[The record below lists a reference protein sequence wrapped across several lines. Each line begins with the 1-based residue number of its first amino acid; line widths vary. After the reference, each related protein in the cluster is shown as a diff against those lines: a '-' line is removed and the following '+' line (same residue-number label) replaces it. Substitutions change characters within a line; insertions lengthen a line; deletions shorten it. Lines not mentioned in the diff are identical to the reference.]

1 MLPVMP
7 SHQPKIRRFHDLA
20 PYRVREI
27 LLVSSPY
34 DAFILEEDG
43 QLSEQVYREY
53 RDLSLSGPPRVTH
66 MPTGSAAVG
75 ALADRR
81 FDLILAMS
89 SLSDMTVND
98 FGRRVKVARPGKP
111 VVFLALDARELEE
124 VEKDLDPECV
134 DGRFLWTGDPQIL
147 LAIIKFVEDRFNVEH
162 DVAEGNV
169 RAILVIE
176 DSPRYYSKFLGMLY
190 EELMKQSRSLYSE
203 GVNELQRRMYMRS
216 RPKILLATSFE
227 EGSAWFERFTKNMM
241 AIICDLRM
249 PHGGVIDPRAGLEL
263 ARQAREAFPEL
274 PLLLQSAEIEH
285 KEEAVQAGARFVD
298 KNSPRL
304 LAEVRSFLK
313 ESLGFG
319 DFIFRMP
326 DYKEVDRAVDV
337 RDLERKLETVPDE
350 AIAFHAAHDHFSIW
364 LMARS
369 EFAMAERIRPKK
381 LSDFESIGHLRR
393 YLISELRDARD
404 TTQHGEINDF
414 RRETFSEDHFSRIGR
429 GSLGGKARGIA
440 FLNLRLALTDE
451 SRFGGLPVH
460 VPKTVVI
467 TTDYFDAF
475 VDGGGL
481 RQFASET
488 DDDAEIAR
496 RFVSRPLP
504 IGLLSDLRFIVERLE
519 GPLAIRSS
527 SVLEDSMHQPFA
539 GIYST
544 LMIPNM
550 AADPNRRLRELSTAI
565 RLVYAS
571 TFFRNAKSYLEAT
584 GTRLEEEKMA
594 VIVQKVVG
602 RLHDRRFYPTVS
614 GVAQS
619 HNFYPIGPQRPE
631 DGVVHL
637 ALGLGRVVVDGGQ
650 ALRFSPKHPGVL
662 PQLSTRQQVM
672 KSTQR
677 HFFAIDIDK
686 DCCEAGADLYSTL
699 SRYEL
704 RDAEEDGT
712 LPVVGSV
719 FSPDEERLKEDFS
732 IRGPRVVTFHN
743 FLKHRAIPLVES
755 LNALL
760 EVAWEGLGCPIEI
773 EFACDLGDWGRPTPV
788 DRERRDPRLYALQ
801 IRPFAA
807 RTAMTEPSLLRFAR
821 EETLCA
827 STRSL
832 GHGIEES
839 ITDIV
844 HVRPDTWKAASNKK
858 VAQEVGELNEQLGRE
873 GRPYLLIGPGR
884 WGTADPWLGV
894 PVQWSQI
901 SHAKVI
907 VEASPAGYEV
917 EPSQGTH
924 FFQNITSLH
933 IGYLTL
939 PPGAEMA
946 DDDDFLDWQ
955 WLGAQAPAWESGLLR
970 HLRLSQPVTVVLDG
984 RSARGLIAKPG
995 AERL

>member
-1 MLPVMP
+1 MP
-7 SHQPKIRRFHDLA
+7 SHHPKIRRFHDLA

-34 DAFILEEDG
+34 DAFLLEEDG

-66 MPTGSAAVG
+66 MPTGSAALG

-81 FDLILAMS
+81 FDLILVMS

-98 FGRRVKVARPGKP
+98 FGRRVRETRPGKP
-111 VVFLALDARELEE
+111 VVFLALDVKELDE
-124 VEKDLDPECV
+124 VEEDLDSDCV
-134 DGRFLWTGDPQIL
+134 QGRFLWTGDPQML
-147 LAIIKFVEDRFNVEH
+147 LAIIKYVEDRINVGH

-216 RPKILLATSFE
+216 RPKILLATSYD
-227 EGSAWFERFTKNMM
+227 EGLEWFRRFTKNMM
-241 AIICDLRM
+241 AIICDLRI
-249 PHGGVIDPRAGLEL
+249 PHHGAIDPRAGLEL
-263 ARQAREAFPEL
+263 ARTAREEFPDL
-274 PLLLQSAEIEH
+274 PLLLQSAENEH

-298 KNSPRL
+298 KNSPRM
-304 LAEVRSFLK
+304 LAEIRSFLK

-319 DFIFRMP
+319 DFIFRTP

-337 RDLERKLETVPDE
+337 RDLERKIETVPDE

-369 EFAMAERIRPKK
+369 EFEMAERIRPRR

-393 YLISELRDARD
+393 YLISELKEARD
-404 TTQHGEINDF
+404 TTQQGEINDF

-451 SRFGGLPVH
+451 SRFGGLPVR

-467 TTDYFDAF
+467 TTDFFDAF
-475 VDGGGL
+475 VDNGSL

-488 DDDAEIAR
+488 DDDTEIAR
-496 RFVSRPLP
+496 RFLSRPLP
-504 IGLLSDLRFIVERLE
+504 IGLLSDLRFIIEHLE

-550 AADPNRRLRELSTAI
+550 AEDPNRRLRELSTSI

-571 TFFRNAKSYLEAT
+571 TFFRNAKSYFEAT

-594 VIVQKVVG
+594 VIIQEVVG
-602 RLHDRRFYPTVS
+602 RLYDRRYYPTVS

-631 DGVVHL
+631 EGVVHL

-650 ALRFSPKHPGVL
+650 ALRFSPRHPGVL
-662 PQLSTRQQVM
+662 PQLSTRQQIM

-677 HFFAIDIDK
+677 HFFAIDVDK
-686 DCCEAGADLYSTL
+686 DCCDAGADLYSTL

-704 RDAEEDGT
+704 KDAEEDGT

-755 LNALL
+755 LTGLL
-760 EVAWEGLGCPIEI
+760 DVAEEGLGCPVEI

-788 DRERRDPRLYALQ
+788 DRERREPVMYALQ
-801 IRPFAA
+801 VRPFAA
-807 RTAMTEPSLLRFAR
+807 RTAMTEPSLLSFAP
-821 EETLCA
+821 EETLCR
-827 STRSL
+827 SSSSL

-839 ITDIV
+839 IADIV
-844 HVRPDTWKAASNKK
+844 YVRPDAWKAARNKE
-858 VAQEVGELNEQLGRE
+858 VAREVGDLNGRLGKA

-884 WGTADPWLGV
+884 WGTADPWLGI

-901 SHAKVI
+901 SHARII
-907 VEASPAGYEV
+907 VEASPAGYDV

-924 FFQNITSLH
+924 FFQNITSLR

-939 PPGAEMA
+939 PAGTEKGDRR
-946 DDDDFLDWQ
+946 DDGDFLDWE
-955 WLGAQAPAWESGLLR
+955 WLTTREATEETKFLR
-970 HLRLSQPVTVVLDG
+970 HLRLDQPLTVVLDG
-984 RSARGLIAKPG
+984 RAARGTIAKPG